1 MMFTMYWEMDLKNFN
16 YGGGY
21 MESINLE
28 GLDLSIKNLGKR
40 IFLSPIKNIKF
51 VNDDDRIVY
60 SITYSKLKDQFKN
73 NKVLTIERA
82 GPRKMLFYDPGKT
95 VVGIATCG
103 GLSPGLN
110 NVIRSLVLQLY
121 YQYHV
126 KDIIGIRYGY
136 KGLNI
141 DQEINPMRLDPETV
155 EYIHNMGG
163 SILGSSRGYSDPK
176 KIVDGLVHF
185 GINIFFPIGGDGTIR
200 GAMAIAEEIEKRGLQ
215 IAVVNIPKTI
225 DNDIP
230 FISKSFGFETAFSQ
244 AVEAVRGAH
253 NEAKGAPNGV
263 GIVKLMGRES
273 GFIAA
278 QTSLAQK
285 DVNFL
290 LVPEIDFDLEGPK
303 GLLAELEKRLEKKH
317 HALIVIAEGAGQK
330 FFKDKEIEY
339 DASGNVKLHDVGL
352 YLKDRIK
359 EHFKKKNLEINIKY
373 IDPSYIIRSV
383 PAIPDDAV
391 FCGFL
396 AENAVHAAMA
406 GKTKLIIGKWNETF
420 VHLPM
425 DIIKL
430 GRKKIDKKGNLWRS
444 VLLSTGQPELKN
456 D

>member
-1 MMFTMYWEMDLKNFN
+1 MKNIDDTH
-16 YGGGY
+16 
-21 MESINLE
+21 INLE
-28 GLDLSIKNLGKR
+28 IKNLGKN
-40 IFLSPIKNIKF
+40 IFLSPIKNINY
-51 VNDDDRIVY
+51 VDDKDKIVY
-60 SITYSKLKDQFKN
+60 SITYSKLKKQFEEDKI
-73 NKVLTIERA
+73 LTIERA
-82 GPRKMLFYDPGKT
+82 GPRKMLFFDPQKT

-141 DQEINPMRLDPETV
+141 DQEINPVRLDPASV

-176 KIVDGLVHF
+176 KIVDGLKHF
-185 GINIFFPIGGDGTIR
+185 GINIFFPIGGDGTIK
-200 GAMAIAEEIEKRGLQ
+200 GAMEITDEIEKRGLQ

-253 NEAKGAPNGV
+253 NEAKGAPNGI

-303 GLLAELEKRLEKKH
+303 GLLAELEKRLKKKH
-317 HALIVIAEGAGQK
+317 HALIVVAEGAGQK
-330 FFKDKEIEY
+330 FFKNEKVEY
-339 DASGNVKLHDVGL
+339 DASGNVKLHDIGL
-352 YLKDRIK
+352 FL
-359 EHFKKKNLEINIKY
+359 KKKIIEYFTRKNIEINIKY

-406 GKTKLIIGKWNETF
+406 GKTRIIIGKWNETF

-456 D
+456 WLNLINFYKLYSI